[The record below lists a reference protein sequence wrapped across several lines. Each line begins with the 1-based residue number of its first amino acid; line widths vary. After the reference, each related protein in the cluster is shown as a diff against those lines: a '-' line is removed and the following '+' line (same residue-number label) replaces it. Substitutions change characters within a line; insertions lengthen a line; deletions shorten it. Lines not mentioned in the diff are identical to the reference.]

1 MARKMKYLLIA
12 ACSLFVCGRLLAIFS
27 AFEIITPETVQED
40 FHPIVSYEKT
50 IEGKNRVR
58 ISQVKNKAW
67 LIVCSEPLGDEK
79 KEFRGL
85 VWSLKTDHKHLKDSW
100 GMRPSMKSVEMISPI
115 AATEG
120 EIEIYLS
127 DDLASRTYIA
137 IDFEYPVD
145 DGGFYYT
152 IDIPKFHQHEGAIKA
167 E

>member
-1 MARKMKYLLIA
+1 MAKKMKYLLIA
-12 ACSLFVCGRLLAIFS
+12 ACSLFACGRLLAIFS
-27 AFEIITPETVQED
+27 AFEIITPGTEQED

-58 ISQVKNKAW
+58 ISQVKNHAW
-67 LIVCSEPLGDEK
+67 LIIRSEPAGDEE
-79 KEFRGL
+79 KEFRAL
-85 VWSLKTDHKHLKDSW
+85 VWSLTTNEKYLKDSW
-100 GMRPSMKSVEMISPI
+100 GMNPNMESVEMISPI

-137 IDFEYPVD
+137 IDFAYPVD

-152 IDIPKFHQHEGAIKA
+152 IDIPKFHQYEGAIKA